1 MMNQPDG
8 YAASTSSATVLAVPA
23 APQAP
28 DAHPDRVPGLAWLI
42 AAVFVAVELAFSDRY
57 GFLQD
62 ELYFLVAG
70 HPLAFGY
77 VD

>member
-8 YAASTSSATVLAVPA
+8 YAAPTPA
-23 APQAP
+23 AVAPASQAP

>member
-1 MMNQPDG
+1 
-8 YAASTSSATVLAVPA
+8 VPS
-23 APQAP
+23 
-28 DAHPDRVPGLAWLI
+28 LAWLI

-70 HPLAFGY
+70 HHLAFGY